1 MPRDPSLDF
10 YNENAALYAAHDRRR
25 PERQMNR
32 FVERLQPG
40 ARILELGCGA
50 GGDSEALL
58 ARGFDVTPSDGSAAM
73 AAEAERR
80 LGRPVLVLPFQQLAY
95 MAEFDGIW
103 ANACLLH
110 VPRAELPDVLARIVR
125 ALRPGGRFFA
135 SFKTGGGEGLDSL
148 GRYYN
153 RPSREELAELCQSAG
168 FGDIEIE
175 TAAGG
180 GYDGEPTNWLYL
192 YAGSAG
198 ALAMGMISGLVA
210 E

>member
-1 MPRDPSLDF
+1 MSRDPSLRF
-10 YNENAALYAAHDRRR
+10 YDENAEVYAARDRRL
-25 PERQMNR
+25 PERQMTR
-32 FVERLQPG
+32 FVERLPAD

-50 GGDSEALL
+50 GDDSAALI

-95 MAEFDGIW
+95 VAAFDGIW

-110 VPRAELPDVLARIVR
+110 VPRRDLSDVLGRVAR
-125 ALRPGGRFFA
+125 ALRPAGRLYA

-153 RPSREELAELCQSAG
+153 RPSQEELHALCIAAG
-168 FGDIEIE
+168 FVDIEIE
-175 TAAGG
+175 TVSGG
-180 GYDGEPTNWLYL
+180 AFDGEPTTWLYL
-192 YAGSAG
+192 HAG
-198 ALAMGMISGLVA
+198 LA
-210 E
+210 